1 MKNIFIA
8 ILIISQVGC
17 SSIIY
22 GSGKHSSVI
31 RGDNKAIFFKRS
43 REDVREELGEPERIE
58 IIDGSE
64 CDIFI
69 IKGMIADHDTAEF
82 CFIANGTW
90 FFIPEIYCFPRSI
103 YDLPG
108 RIKGIHELTI
118 YYSDEGVLIKT
129 ELQKIERH
137 SQSLEPTVKT
147 PVESVNVQGTTA
159 EL

>member
-17 SSIIY
+17 STIIY
-22 GSGKHSSVI
+22 SLGKHSSVI
-31 RGDNKAIFFKRS
+31 RGDNKAIFFRRS
-43 REDVREELGEPERIE
+43 REDVREELGEPERIK

-69 IKGMIADHDTAEF
+69 IMGMIADQDSAEF

-90 FFIPEIYCFPRSI
+90 FFIPELYCFPRSI

-108 RIKGIHELTI
+108 RIKGTHELMV
-118 YYSDEGVLIKT
+118 YYSDEGFLIKT
-129 ELQKIERH
+129 EITEIKRYNQEF
-137 SQSLEPTVKT
+137 QP
-147 PVESVNVQGTTA
+147 
-159 EL
+159 